1 MEPIPEVRL
10 WVGLTPVQ
18 IDALPTDDGAQ
29 PPEPGRFGMRRVPM
43 DAINRAVMF
52 ESDDY
57 HPKEF
62 VAMQVFSC
70 VFRFFVF
77 LFLLD
82 HIADFRLYHFRNY
95 DFRSY
100 DFRLLGC
107 HHTARLHNTHGAQ
120 YFRKDG

>member
-1 MEPIPEVRL
+1 MEPILELITEVRL

-29 PPEPGRFGMRRVPM
+29 PPELGRFGMRWFPM

-70 VFRFFVF
+70 VIFKFPYFCSCWITLPISAFIIFGIMISAVMIFV
-77 LFLLD
+77 
-82 HIADFRLYHFRNY
+82 
-95 DFRSY
+95 
-100 DFRLLGC
+100 C
-107 HHTARLHNTHGAQ
+107 
-120 YFRKDG
+120 

>member
-70 VFRFFVF
+70 VFRFLYFCFCWITLPISAFIIFGIMISAVMIFV
-77 LFLLD
+77 
-82 HIADFRLYHFRNY
+82 
-95 DFRSY
+95 
-100 DFRLLGC
+100 C
-107 HHTARLHNTHGAQ
+107 
-120 YFRKDG
+120 

>member
-1 MEPIPEVRL
+1 MEPILEPIPEVRL

-29 PPEPGRFGMRRVPM
+29 PPAPGRFGMRWFPM

-70 VFRFFVF
+70 VFPNFRISVFVGSHCRFSPLSFSE
-77 LFLLD
+77 L
-82 HIADFRLYHFRNY
+82 
-95 DFRSY
+95 
-100 DFRLLGC
+100 
-107 HHTARLHNTHGAQ
+107 
-120 YFRKDG
+120 